1 VSAQDTTQNDWM
13 QTIGSF
19 NPLDPAFRLDPY
31 PVYRRMLKEQP
42 VYLTPFGVY
51 TFARYDDC
59 LAILRDHRR
68 WSSDEGRS
76 PNYESERHAFRAM
89 LGPDAEL
96 IDDRDRPFL
105 FLDPPDHTRLRR
117 LVNLA
122 FTPRAVEA
130 LRPRI
135 QKIVDSLLD
144 TLAGAGN
151 MDVIADLAYPLPVI
165 VICEMLGVPPED
177 QATFK
182 VWSAELARSLEPTI
196 TLPPESMRRR
206 VHASKESR
214 DYFRG
219 LVADRRKHLGSDILS
234 ALIAAEEEGDKLSEE
249 ELLSTCTLL
258 LVAGHETTVNLIGN
272 AMLQLVRHADQLEML
287 RAQPSLVSGAV
298 EEVLRYDPPVQF
310 DRRLAL
316 EDIEIGGVR
325 VAEGQFVIL
334 LLGAANRDPAHFPDP
349 DRFDITR
356 NDDRHL
362 SFGQGIHYCL
372 GAPLA
377 RMEGA
382 VALGTL
388 TRRFRDFE
396 ITTDSLKYKEQIII
410 RGLESLPI
418 RFKVA

>member
-1 VSAQDTTQNDWM
+1 
-13 QTIGSF
+13 
-19 NPLDPAFRLDPY
+19 
-31 PVYRRMLKEQP
+31 
-42 VYLTPFGVY
+42 
-51 TFARYDDC
+51 
-59 LAILRDHRR
+59 
-68 WSSDEGRS
+68 
-76 PNYESERHAFRAM
+76 
-89 LGPDAEL
+89 
-96 IDDRDRPFL
+96 
-105 FLDPPDHTRLRR
+105 
-117 LVNLA
+117 
-122 FTPRAVEA
+122 
-130 LRPRI
+130 
-135 QKIVDSLLD
+135 
-144 TLAGAGN
+144 

-382 VALGTL
+382 VALVTL

-396 ITTDSLKYKEQIII
+396 ITADSLKYKEQIII